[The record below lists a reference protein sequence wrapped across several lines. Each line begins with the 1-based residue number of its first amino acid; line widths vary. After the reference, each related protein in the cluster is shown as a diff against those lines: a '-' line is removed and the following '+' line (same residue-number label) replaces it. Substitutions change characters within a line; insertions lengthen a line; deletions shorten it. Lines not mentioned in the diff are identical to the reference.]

1 MTARYYGWN
10 VGDKDA
16 TVSTSTTSK
25 NIELVV
31 QDGVA
36 GETKRD
42 IVDEAVVRIAQA
54 VLQDR
59 ATAYP

>member
-1 MTARYYGWN
+1 MTARFYGWN
-10 VGDKDA
+10 KDDKDA

-31 QDGVA
+31 QDSVTGT
-36 GETKRD
+36 TKRD
-42 IVDEAVVRIAQA
+42 ITEDAMVRIIAA

-59 ATAYP
+59 VTAYP